1 MGQFKRNQVEDAIS
15 KVILEIGHKPSSDL
29 QTRLKRLLNLDR
41 GLGRKPAAAD
51 PVENAYAF
59 YSADAP
65 GKGTEVLFS
74 EYESFALLMGVRLL
88 EGQWPQGFVVETL
101 RRTRTELEREHRRI
115 LRLDREELFDKA
127 LIRAKANT
135 SSYAGTNSA
144 PAFLL
149 VVSDSGT
156 RDRTPSVPYSKIYQ
170 DPIEALRFQLKEA
183 GRSCTWCELVTPAWS
198 LHDHLGATVP
208 RQRGRSS

>member
-1 MGQFKRNQVEDAIS
+1 MRQFKRNQVEEAIS
-15 KVILEIGHKPSSDL
+15 RVILEIGHKPSSDL

-41 GLGRKPAAAD
+41 GLGRKPAAVD

-74 EYESFALLMGVRLL
+74 EYEAFALLMGVRLL
-88 EGQWPQGFVVETL
+88 EGQWPQGFVVEML

-115 LRLDREELFDKA
+115 LRLDREKLFDKV
-127 LIRAKANT
+127 LIRTKGEENG
-135 SSYAGTNSA
+135 YAGTNSE

-149 VVSDSGT
+149 IVSDSGT
-156 RDRTPSVPYSKIYQ
+156 RDRHPSIPYPKLYQ
-170 DPIEALRFQLKEA
+170 HPLEAFKFQLKEV
-183 GRSCTWCELVTPAWS
+183 GRSCWWSELVTPAWS
-198 LHDHLGATVP
+198 LHDYLAATIP
-208 RQRGRSS
+208 SQRGRSS

>member
-1 MGQFKRNQVEDAIS
+1 MRQFKRNQVEEAIS
-15 KVILEIGHKPSSDL
+15 RVISEIGHKPSSDL

-41 GLGRKPAAAD
+41 SLGRKPAATD
-51 PVENAYAF
+51 PVESAYAF

-65 GKGTEVLFS
+65 GKGAEVPFS
-74 EYESFALLMGVRLL
+74 EYEAFALLMGLRLL

-115 LRLDREELFDKA
+115 LRLDRKELFDKV
-127 LIRAKANT
+127 LIRKKDKDRNFE
-135 SSYAGTNSA
+135 GTNSE

-149 VVSDSGT
+149 IISDPRSS
-156 RDRTPSVPYSKIYQ
+156 DPHPKIPYSKIFQ
-170 DPIEALRFQLKEA
+170 DPNEAFRFQLKEA
-183 GRSCTWCELVTPAWS
+183 GRSCTWCELVTPAWI
-198 LHDHLGATVP
+198 LHDHLGATIP